1 MNRNLFTG
9 LAKDTTDTLSE
20 VSSTAVTTSFNLIS
34 KSLEGLFKFIVSRNV
49 LTTAIGI
56 MMATQISALT
66 TVVSEAIITPIL
78 NAILGTK
85 VKDLEKYEIIIFS
98 IKFKVGLLI
107 SKLISFFLIV
117 FVIYNIW
124 KLSEIKI
131 NFSTPNTIKSAD
143 KIGINVSAS
152 TISSDSNSNSNV
164 GININTK

>member
-20 VSSTAVTTSFNLIS
+20 VSSTAVTSSFNLIS
-34 KSLEGLFKFIVSRNV
+34 RSLEGLFKFIVSRNV

-85 VKDLEKYEIIIFS
+85 VKDLEKYEITIFS
-98 IKFKVGLLI
+98 IKLKVGLLI

-143 KIGINVSAS
+143 KIGINISGS
-152 TISSDSNSNSNV
+152 TIASDSNSNV

>member
-20 VSSTAVTTSFNLIS
+20 VSSTAVTSSFNLIS
-34 KSLEGLFKFIVSRNV
+34 RSLEGLFKFIVSRNV

-56 MMATQISALT
+56 MMATQISSLT

-78 NAILGTK
+78 NTILGNK
-85 VKDLEKYEIIIFS
+85 VKDLEKYEITIFS
-98 IKFKVGLLI
+98 IKFKIGLLI

-143 KIGINVSAS
+143 RIGINVA
-152 TISSDSNSNSNV
+152 SNSIGSDGNV
-164 GININTK
+164 GINISTK

>member
-1 MNRNLFTG
+1 
-9 LAKDTTDTLSE
+9 
-20 VSSTAVTTSFNLIS
+20 
-34 KSLEGLFKFIVSRNV
+34 
-49 LTTAIGI
+49 
-56 MMATQISALT
+56 MATQISALT

-78 NAILGTK
+78 NGILGTK
-85 VKDLEKYEIIIFS
+85 VKDLEKYEITIFS
-98 IKFKVGLLI
+98 IKLKVGLLI

-152 TISSDSNSNSNV
+152 TMSSDSNNNV
-164 GININTK
+164 GININAK

>member
-20 VSSTAVTTSFNLIS
+20 VSSTAVTSSFNLIS
-34 KSLEGLFKFIVSRNV
+34 RSLEGLFKFIVSRNV

-56 MMATQISALT
+56 MMATQISSLT
-66 TVVSEAIITPIL
+66 TVLSEAIITPIL
-78 NAILGTK
+78 NTILGNK
-85 VKDLEKYEIIIFS
+85 VKDLEKYELTIFS

-143 KIGINVSAS
+143 KIGINVASAS
-152 TISSDSNSNSNV
+152 ISSDNNI

>member
-34 KSLEGLFKFIVSRNV
+34 RSLDGLFKFIVSRNV

-85 VKDLEKYEIIIFS
+85 VKDLEKYEITIFS
-98 IKFKVGLLI
+98 IKFKLGLLI

-124 KLSEIKI
+124 KLSQLKI
-131 NFSTPNTIKSAD
+131 NFSTPNNIKSAD

-152 TISSDSNSNSNV
+152 TISSDSNV

>member
-20 VSSTAVTTSFNLIS
+20 VSSTAVTSSFNLIS
-34 KSLEGLFKFIVSRNV
+34 RSLEGLFKFIVSRNV

-78 NAILGTK
+78 NGILGTK
-85 VKDLEKYEIIIFS
+85 VKDLEKYEITIFS
-98 IKFKVGLLI
+98 IKLKVGLLI

-143 KIGINVSAS
+143 KIGINVS
-152 TISSDSNSNSNV
+152 SNSIGSDGNV

>member
-20 VSSTAVTTSFNLIS
+20 VSSTAVTSSFNLIS
-34 KSLEGLFKFIVSRNV
+34 RSLEGLFKFIVSRNV

-78 NAILGTK
+78 NGILGTK
-85 VKDLEKYEIIIFS
+85 VKDLEKYEITIFS
-98 IKFKVGLLI
+98 IKFKIGLLI

-143 KIGINVSAS
+143 RIGINVA
-152 TISSDSNSNSNV
+152 SNSIGSDGNV
-164 GININTK
+164 GINISTK

>member
-20 VSSTAVTTSFNLIS
+20 VSSTAITSSFNLIS
-34 KSLEGLFKFIVSRNV
+34 KTLEGLFKFIVSRNV

-85 VKDLEKYEIIIFS
+85 VKDLEKYEITIFS
-98 IKFKVGLLI
+98 IKFKIGLLI

-124 KLSEIKI
+124 KLSEM
-131 NFSTPNTIKSAD
+131 
-143 KIGINVSAS
+143 
-152 TISSDSNSNSNV
+152 
-164 GININTK
+164 

>member
-20 VSSTAVTTSFNLIS
+20 VSSTAVTSSFNLIS
-34 KSLEGLFKFIVSRNV
+34 RSLEGLFKFIVSRNV

-56 MMATQISALT
+56 MMATQISSLT

-78 NAILGTK
+78 NTILGNK
-85 VKDLEKYEIIIFS
+85 VKDLEKYEITIFS
-98 IKFKVGLLI
+98 IKLKIGLLI

-143 KIGINVSAS
+143 RIGINVA
-152 TISSDSNSNSNV
+152 SNSIGSDGNV
-164 GININTK
+164 GINISTK

>member
-20 VSSTAVTTSFNLIS
+20 ISSTAVSSSFNLIS
-34 KSLEGLFKFIVSRNV
+34 RSLEGLFKFIVSRNV

-56 MMATQISALT
+56 MMATQISTLT
-66 TVVSEAIITPIL
+66 TVLSEAIITPIL
-78 NAILGTK
+78 NTILGNK
-85 VKDLEKYEIIIFS
+85 VKDLEKYEFTIFS
-98 IKFKVGLLI
+98 IKFKIGLLI

-143 KIGINVSAS
+143 KIGINVASAS
-152 TISSDSNSNSNV
+152 ISSDNNI

>member
-20 VSSTAVTTSFNLIS
+20 VSSTAVTSSFNLIS
-34 KSLEGLFKFIVSRNV
+34 RSLEGLFKFIVSRNV

-85 VKDLEKYEIIIFS
+85 VKDLEKYEITIFS
-98 IKFKVGLLI
+98 IKLKVGLLI

-143 KIGINVSAS
+143 KIGINISGS
-152 TISSDSNSNSNV
+152 TMSSDSNSNV

>member
-20 VSSTAVTTSFNLIS
+20 VSSKAVSSSFNLIS
-34 KSLEGLFKFIVSRNV
+34 RSLEGLFKFIVSRNV

-78 NAILGTK
+78 NGILGTK
-85 VKDLEKYEIIIFS
+85 VIDLEKYEITIFS
-98 IKFKVGLLI
+98 IKLKVGLLI

-143 KIGINVSAS
+143 KIGINISSS
-152 TISSDSNSNSNV
+152 TISSDSNSNV